1 MGSNFKN
8 LSKDN
13 LIQKFKNLHKLKVQ
27 IDECNF
33 NAKLNP
39 VNNAKIFTIYH
50 TIENTNMNAADM
62 YNMMKALQHQLREQ
76 ENEAIQRKK
85 ENAQRHFDNSGGIKK
100 YLAMKNYLTD
110 IGVNIHEIN

>member
-1 MGSNFKN
+1 MNSNFHH
-8 LSKDN
+8 LSKDK
-13 LIQKFKNLHKLKVQ
+13 LIKKFKNLHKLKLQ

-33 NAKLNP
+33 KAKLNP
-39 VNNAKIFTIYH
+39 VNNAKIFNIYH

-62 YNMMKALQHQLREQ
+62 YSMMKALQHQLREQ
-76 ENEAIQRKK
+76 ENETIQKKK
-85 ENAQRHFDNSGGIKK
+85 ENAQKHFDNSGGIKK